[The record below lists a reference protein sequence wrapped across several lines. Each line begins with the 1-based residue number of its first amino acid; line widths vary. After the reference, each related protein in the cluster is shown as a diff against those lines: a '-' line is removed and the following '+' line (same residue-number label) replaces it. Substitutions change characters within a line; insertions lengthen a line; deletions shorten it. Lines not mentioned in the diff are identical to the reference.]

1 VDMVLLGA
9 GALTVGA
16 SAAVGAAVGDTERV
30 AQYWAAAEVAADGRA
45 QITEVID
52 YDFGPEQRRGIRL
65 DVFDLD
71 LTAPVAV
78 SSPTAPDA
86 VLVSPIAGGTNIRI
100 GDPDVTISGRH
111 RYQIQYPLLVRAG
124 ESDVSW
130 NAVGTHWEVGI
141 ETAEI
146 HLVGPFEWHSWDCFQ
161 GALGSTSPCGS
172 VEQVEP
178 GHLVVTTGRI
188 PSGEGVTVDA
198 TLGARLDRTPT
209 LDVPAGAAE
218 DPGAGLATPAGVAAV
233 AALLAAAPVSRLVRR
248 AGRERVAVGGAADAA
263 WATGPIGAPD
273 GERLVDHD
281 ELASLATIEV
291 APPGD
296 LTPSHGGVILAE
308 AVTDDHKVAWL
319 IEAAIDGE
327 VDLDERGSKT
337 VLRRTGTG
345 QSPAGALLAPAF
357 GGRSEITLGTYDP
370 KFASA
375 WSAVGTDLADWKR
388 TCGLWDPAG
397 HRRQTVA
404 RVLGALGIVVGL
416 AAAFGG
422 GAAANRWGGA
432 WLALLAVGA
441 AVAGA
446 ATAALVRSWELKVR
460 TPGGAAA
467 WLRVESFRRFLAGSE
482 AYHAQQAAERGVLR
496 EYTAWAVAVG
506 EVRRWSRAVAAAG
519 IPAAVA
525 GATYA
530 SIAPTLASSASST
543 ATAPSS
549 SGGGGGGGSVGGGS
563 GGSGGGSW

>member
-1 VDMVLLGA
+1 MVLLGA

-16 SAAVGAAVGDTERV
+16 AAAVGAAVGDTERV
-30 AQYWAAAEVAADGRA
+30 ASYWAAAEVAADGRA
-45 QITEVID
+45 QVTEVID

-71 LTAPVAV
+71 PDAPISA

-86 VLVSPIAGGTNIRI
+86 VLVSPVPGGTNIRI

-111 RYQIQYPLLVRAG
+111 RYRIQYPLVVRAG
-124 ESDVSW
+124 ESKVSW
-130 NAVGTHWEVGI
+130 NAVGTHWEVDI
-141 ETAEI
+141 SRAEI
-146 HLVGPFEWHSWDCFQ
+146 HLVGPFDWHSWDCFS
-161 GALGSTSPCGS
+161 GSAGSTSRCDS
-172 VEQVEP
+172 VEEVEP
-178 GHLVVTTGRI
+178 GHLVATTGRI
-188 PSGEGVTVDA
+188 SSGHGVTIDA
-198 TLGARLDRTPT
+198 TLGARLDRPPT
-209 LDVPAGAAE
+209 LEAPTGPAE
-218 DPGAGLATPAGVAAV
+218 DPGVGLATPAGVAAV
-233 AALLAAAPVSRLVRR
+233 AALVAAAPVSRLVRR

-263 WATGPIGAPD
+263 WAAGPIGSPD
-273 GERLVDHD
+273 GERLVDHE
-281 ELASLATIEV
+281 ELASLATTDV
-291 APPGD
+291 APPEG

-308 AVTDDHKVAWL
+308 AVADDHKVAWL

-327 VDLDERGSKT
+327 VDLVEHGRTT

-345 QSPAGALLAPAF
+345 QTPAGALLAPAF
-357 GGRSEITLGTYDP
+357 ADRSEITLGSYDAA
-370 KFASA
+370 FASA
-375 WSAVGTDLADWKR
+375 WSAVGADLAEWKR

-397 HRRQTVA
+397 HRRQVVA
-404 RVLGALGIVVGL
+404 RVLGAVGVVVGL
-416 AAAFGG
+416 VAAAGG
-422 GAAANRWGGA
+422 GAAANRWGSA
-432 WLALLAVGA
+432 WLALLAAGA
-441 AVAGA
+441 AIAGA

-460 TPGGAAA
+460 TPAGAAA

-482 AYHAQQAAERGVLR
+482 AYHAQQAAQRGVLR

-530 SIAPTLASSASST
+530 SIAPSLVSSASST

-549 SGGGGGGGSVGGGS
+549 SGGGGGGSVGGGS

>member
-1 VDMVLLGA
+1 MVLLGA
-9 GALTVGA
+9 GALTVGGA
-16 SAAVGAAVGDTERV
+16 TAIGAAVGDTERV
-30 AQYWAAAEVAADGRA
+30 AQYWAAAEVSADGRA

-71 LTAPVAV
+71 SGAPISV

-86 VLVSPIAGGTNIRI
+86 VLVSPTGGGTNIRI
-100 GDPDVTISGRH
+100 GDPDTTISGRH

-124 ESDVSW
+124 ESSISW
-130 NAVGTHWEVGI
+130 NAVGTHWEVDV
-141 ETAEI
+141 EQAEI
-146 HLVGPFEWHSWDCFQ
+146 HVVGPFDWHSWECFQ
-161 GALGSTSPCGS
+161 GGAGSTDPCRS
-172 VEQVEP
+172 VEEVEP
-178 GHLVVTTGRI
+178 GHLVVTTGRLR
-188 PSGEGVTVDA
+188 SGNGVTIDA
-198 TLGARLDRTPT
+198 TLGARLDRTPV
-209 LDVPAGAAE
+209 LDVPTGAAE
-218 DPGAGLATPAGVAAV
+218 DPGLGLATPAGMAAM
-233 AALLAAAPVSRLVRR
+233 AALVAAAPVSRLVRR

-263 WATGPIGAPD
+263 WATGPIGGPD
-273 GERLVDHD
+273 GERLVDHE

-291 APPGD
+291 APPED
-296 LTPSHGGVILAE
+296 LTPSHGGVILTE

-327 VDLDERGSKT
+327 VDLEERGKKT

-345 QSPAGALLAPAF
+345 QTPAGALLAPAF

-370 KFASA
+370 KFATA
-375 WSAVGTDLADWKR
+375 WTAVGTDLADWKR
-388 TCGLWDPAG
+388 TSGLWDPAG
-397 HRRQTVA
+397 HRRQIRA
-404 RVLGALGIVVGL
+404 RVLGVLGEIVGL
-416 AAAFGG
+416 GLAFAG

-432 WLALLAVGA
+432 WLLLLVVGA
-441 AVAGA
+441 AIAGA

-460 TPGGAAA
+460 TPAGAAA

-496 EYTAWAVAVG
+496 EYTAWAVSVG

-530 SIAPTLASSASST
+530 SIAPSLASSASST
-543 ATAPSS
+543 ATQPSS